1 MKVLCIRR
9 HNERIRWCD
18 DEKRRERERDALSSL
33 SYTSFDQL
41 KKNVCVFMWV
51 GVDEILSLSVV
62 SSVFCC
68 SFSTHH
74 QTRASRKSVW
84 GQSEKNEFFLFFF
97 HSLLF
102 FFLFIFSSLFF

>member
-41 KKNVCVFMWV
+41 KILCVFMWV

-68 SFSTHH
+68 SFSTHLRH
-74 QTRASRKSVW
+74 ARHT
-84 GQSEKNEFFLFFF
+84 
-97 HSLLF
+97 
-102 FFLFIFSSLFF
+102 SLFGAARKN